1 MDKTQEKYYAGRRLE
16 NERHAAALK
25 KQRAQRNPE
34 RFKRI
39 LPPGQTRGR
48 RG

>member
-1 MDKTQEKYYAGRRLE
+1 MDKTQEKLYGTRRLE

-25 KQRAQRNPE
+25 KQRADRNPE

-39 LPPGQTRGR
+39 LPPSQQRGR

>member
-1 MDKTQEKYYAGRRLE
+1 MDKVQEKVYGARRLE

-25 KQRAQRNPE
+25 AERTRRNPE
-34 RFKRI
+34 RAKRI
-39 LPPGQTRGR
+39 LPPSQQRGR